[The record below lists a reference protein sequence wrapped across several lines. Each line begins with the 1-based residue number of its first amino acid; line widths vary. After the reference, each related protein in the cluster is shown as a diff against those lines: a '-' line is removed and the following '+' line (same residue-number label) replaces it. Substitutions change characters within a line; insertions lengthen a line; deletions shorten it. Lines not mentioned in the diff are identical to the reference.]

1 MSDEE
6 EWMSEESDDG
16 DFSASEDEWLPES
29 TTDKKGSKLKHEF
42 TVDSSDVSEESEI
55 ESDLEDDHESDS
67 GTPVKLTRKQAAK
80 RGQAK
85 PRTITTPQG
94 NRKLFSKYKPA
105 PLTAASSSSGSTS
118 LNDILKK
125 AEFRSKKLNSSQN
138 ESPESSTTSEIKNNS
153 IKKSPPKKPQ
163 DDSDESSSS
172 GDEYLVPA
180 DQIDLNS
187 DFFNV
192 PTTSKKEKENVPAF
206 DCNAGIAKS
215 DESDSQEDFNG
226 FNDDSISRDSSEI
239 KSSKQKKIVSKINK
253 KSSKTVDL
261 QELSKYNQELENA
274 KIQLKGFESKSFAQ
288 DDVNV
293 SQLLAMGEET
303 LPQPKS
309 SQKSGKSGGTKR
321 KNRDSDSDWEDV
333 EDTANEN
340 IDTSSHITKD
350 LQINVELPGEMRK
363 RTNKEVDIEAQI
375 KRKLNNIKKINQVYM
390 HKTHLLCWIAYGN
403 RINSAL
409 NNPSLY
415 KAALKT
421 LPTPSKQCYPKDK
434 TDIKYF
440 EQISTWYRQQY
451 TLMSQSVYP
460 ILIKLPP
467 LVASLGLQIQ
477 KKQVMCK
484 RDYCLA
490 FIVLL
495 RAMGFQCRLV
505 MSLVSVPL
513 KPAQSELCSLS
524 KIDKSKMYK
533 NYKKPEENGGEN
545 EKTTLDELKKGRKKP
560 EIKEDPAPV
569 TKRSKR
575 KASSEDNEKK
585 SKKIKKID
593 QLDGAGDTM
602 PIKANTRS
610 TRQRAGSSKEN
621 APLKTGPDSPFKK
634 SKGHTS
640 NSSSSPVSMPKP
652 KMKRVLGVK
661 LLNDSIEISPLKTRM
676 QRQKE
681 GSIPKIAVTKTSS
694 TSPGGPSNDNK
705 KAIKPQLSP
714 SILKTTRSSS
724 SIKSNPSPKSVTFE
738 SPMADSFRVKKC
750 GGLRGLR
757 NKKQKNLIPNDKE
770 LFEQK
775 IDQLDGAGDTMP
787 KKANTRSTRQRAGSS
802 KENAPSQPGTDSPFK
817 RNKGNTSN
825 LSSSPVVKLDNFASI
840 PKPKIKRL
848 SEVPLLNDSVEP
860 SPLKT
865 RKQRQ
870 KEGSIPKVAQVV
882 KVTKNLSGSL
892 SDSINDKKSTS
903 IVKASPSSSSPKPG
917 TSKDPSPRTKRG
929 GPRGHQNKKQ
939 KIVIPESDD
948 EDLFEPEITLPKMK
962 KPIHKRHEQLK
973 KIDRRV
979 LSTDDETGGI
989 SKVDKKNRVNL
1000 WIEVYAEKEKRWIT
1014 IDLFK
1019 GKVDC
1024 VDDICR
1030 TATSP
1035 ITYVV
1040 AWNNDNSIK
1049 DVSPR
1054 YCEHWNTTTR
1064 KLRVEKEWWDEAL
1077 RPFLGK
1083 PNERDKAENKYFDK
1097 IHSAKPMPTA
1107 ISDFKNHPLYALER
1121 HLLKYEALYP
1131 PDVPPI
1137 GWIRNEPVYPRDCVY
1152 TLQAR
1157 EKWYKEARVIKLNEK
1172 PYKIVKSL
1180 KWDKFTRTILRDV
1193 PQEIFGIWQTEDY
1206 EPPTA
1211 ENGLVPRNAYGNVE
1225 IFKECMLPKKTVHL
1239 KLPGLNKVCK
1249 KLGIDCAP
1257 AVIGFDFSGGSYPI
1271 YDGFVV
1277 CEEIEET
1284 VTEAWHEEQQE
1295 IERKE
1300 REKIEKRVYG
1310 NWRNFK
1316 NHPLYAL
1323 ERHLLKFEA
1332 IYPPD
1337 APPIGWIRKEP
1348 VYPRDCVYTLHTR
1361 DKWYKEARVV
1371 KLNEEP
1377 YKIVTARPKWDRHTQ
1392 TCIKDRPL
1400 EIFGI
1405 WQTEA
1410 YEPPTAENGIVPRN
1424 AYGNVELFKACML
1437 PKKTV
1442 HLQLPGLNKVCKK
1455 LQIDC
1460 APAVVGFDFHSGS
1473 SHPVYDGFVVCEEFE
1488 ETVTEAWYEDQQEQE
1503 RKDREKIEKRVYGNW
1518 RKLIKGL
1525 WIRERLQARYNF
1537 NEEGDEEIQGSDESL
1552 NEDSNKK
1559 IEKTEKKGKGKR
1571 KN

>member
-29 TTDKKGSKLKHEF
+29 TTDKKGSKLKHES

-55 ESDLEDDHESDS
+55 ESDLEDDNESDS

-80 RGQAK
+80 RGQVK

-94 NRKLFSKYKPA
+94 NRKLFSKYKAA
-105 PLTAASSSSGSTS
+105 PLTAASSSSGSGSTS

-192 PTTSKKEKENVPAF
+192 PATSKKEEENVPTF

-239 KSSKQKKIVSKINK
+239 KSKQKKIVSKINK

-303 LPQPKS
+303 LPQQKS
-309 SQKSGKSGGTKR
+309 SQKSVKSGGTKR

-333 EDTANEN
+333 EDTANE
-340 IDTSSHITKD
+340 IVDTSSHITKD

-390 HKTHLLCWIAYGN
+390 HKTHLLSWIAYGN

-513 KPAQSELCSLS
+513 KPSQSELCSLS

-569 TKRSKR
+569 KKRSKR

-593 QLDGAGDTM
+593 QLDGA
-602 PIKANTRS
+602 
-610 TRQRAGSSKEN
+610 
-621 APLKTGPDSPFKK
+621 
-634 SKGHTS
+634 
-640 NSSSSPVSMPKP
+640 
-652 KMKRVLGVK
+652 
-661 LLNDSIEISPLKTRM
+661 
-676 QRQKE
+676 
-681 GSIPKIAVTKTSS
+681 
-694 TSPGGPSNDNK
+694 
-705 KAIKPQLSP
+705 
-714 SILKTTRSSS
+714 
-724 SIKSNPSPKSVTFE
+724 
-738 SPMADSFRVKKC
+738 
-750 GGLRGLR
+750 
-757 NKKQKNLIPNDKE
+757 
-770 LFEQK
+770 
-775 IDQLDGAGDTMP
+775 
-787 KKANTRSTRQRAGSS
+787 ANTRSTRQRAGSS
-802 KENAPSQPGTDSPFK
+802 KENAPSQP
-817 RNKGNTSN
+817 
-825 LSSSPVVKLDNFASI
+825 
-840 PKPKIKRL
+840 
-848 SEVPLLNDSVEP
+848 EVPLLNDSVEP

-870 KEGSIPKVAQVV
+870 KEGSIPKVAVV
-882 KVTKNLSGSL
+882 KVTKNLSASL
-892 SDSINDKKSTS
+892 SDSKNDKKSTS

-917 TSKDPSPRTKRG
+917 TSKDPSPRTKRS

-962 KPIHKRHEQLK
+962 KPAHKRHEQLK

-989 SKVDKKNRVNL
+989 SKVDKKNRINL
-1000 WIEVYAEKEKRWIT
+1000 WVEVYAEKEKRWIT

-1064 KLRVEKEWWDEAL
+1064 KLRVEKEWWDETL

-1107 ISDFKNHPLYALER
+1107 ISD
-1121 HLLKYEALYP
+1121 
-1131 PDVPPI
+1131 
-1137 GWIRNEPVYPRDCVY
+1137 
-1152 TLQAR
+1152 
-1157 EKWYKEARVIKLNEK
+1157 
-1172 PYKIVKSL
+1172 
-1180 KWDKFTRTILRDV
+1180 
-1193 PQEIFGIWQTEDY
+1193 
-1206 EPPTA
+1206 
-1211 ENGLVPRNAYGNVE
+1211 
-1225 IFKECMLPKKTVHL
+1225 
-1239 KLPGLNKVCK
+1239 
-1249 KLGIDCAP
+1249 
-1257 AVIGFDFSGGSYPI
+1257 
-1271 YDGFVV
+1271 
-1277 CEEIEET
+1277 
-1284 VTEAWHEEQQE
+1284 
-1295 IERKE
+1295 
-1300 REKIEKRVYG
+1300 
-1310 NWRNFK
+1310 FK

-1537 NEEGDEEIQGSDESL
+1537 NEEGDEEFQGSDDSL
-1552 NEDSNKK
+1552 NEDSTKK

>member
-29 TTDKKGSKLKHEF
+29 TTDKKGSKLKHES

-55 ESDLEDDHESDS
+55 ESDLEDDNESDS

-80 RGQAK
+80 RGQVK

-94 NRKLFSKYKPA
+94 NRKLFSKYKAA
-105 PLTAASSSSGSTS
+105 PLTAASSSSGSGSTS

-192 PTTSKKEKENVPAF
+192 PATSKKEEENVPTF

-239 KSSKQKKIVSKINK
+239 KSKQKKIVSKINK

-303 LPQPKS
+303 LPQQKS
-309 SQKSGKSGGTKR
+309 SQKSVKSGGTKR

-333 EDTANEN
+333 EDTANE
-340 IDTSSHITKD
+340 IVDTSSHITKD

-390 HKTHLLCWIAYGN
+390 HKTHLLSWIAYGN

-513 KPAQSELCSLS
+513 KPSQSELCSLS

-569 TKRSKR
+569 KKRSKR

-621 APLKTGPDSPFKK
+621 APLQTGPDSPFKK

-681 GSIPKIAVTKTSS
+681 GLIPKIAVTKISS
-694 TSPGGPSNDNK
+694 TPPDDSSNDNK
-705 KAIKPQLSP
+705 KVTKPQQSP
-714 SILKTTRSSS
+714 SILKATRSGS
-724 SIKSNPSPKSVTFE
+724 SIKYNPSSKSVTFE
-738 SPMADSFRVKKC
+738 SPKADSFRGKKR
-750 GGLRGLR
+750 GGLRGPQT
-757 NKKQKNLIPNDKE
+757 KKQKNFIPNDKV
-770 LFEQK
+770 LFEPK

-787 KKANTRSTRQRAGSS
+787 KTANTRSTRQRAGSS

-870 KEGSIPKVAQVV
+870 KEGSIPKVAVV
-882 KVTKNLSGSL
+882 KVTKNLSASL
-892 SDSINDKKSTS
+892 SDSKNDKKSTS

-917 TSKDPSPRTKRG
+917 TSKDPSPRTKRS

-962 KPIHKRHEQLK
+962 KPAHKRHEQLK

-989 SKVDKKNRVNL
+989 SKVDKKNRINL
-1000 WIEVYAEKEKRWIT
+1000 WVEVYAEKEKRWIT

-1064 KLRVEKEWWDEAL
+1064 KLRVEKEWWDETL

-1131 PDVPPI
+1131 PDKQKIVIPESDDEDLFEPEI
-1137 GWIRNEPVYPRDCVY
+1137 TLPKMKKPAHKRHEQLKKIDRRVLSTDDETGGISKVDKKNRINLWVEVYAEKEKRWITIDLFKGKVDCVDDICRTATSPITY
-1152 TLQAR
+1152 VVAWNNDNSIKDVSPRYCEHWNTTTRKLRVEKEWWDETLR
-1157 EKWYKEARVIKLNEK
+1157 PFLGKPNERDKAENKYFDKIHSAK
-1172 PYKIVKSL
+1172 PM
-1180 KWDKFTRTILRDV
+1180 
-1193 PQEIFGIWQTEDY
+1193 
-1206 EPPTA
+1206 PTA
-1211 ENGLVPRNAYGNVE
+1211 
-1225 IFKECMLPKKTVHL
+1225 IS
-1239 KLPGLNKVCK
+1239 
-1249 KLGIDCAP
+1249 D
-1257 AVIGFDFSGGSYPI
+1257 
-1271 YDGFVV
+1271 
-1277 CEEIEET
+1277 
-1284 VTEAWHEEQQE
+1284 
-1295 IERKE
+1295 
-1300 REKIEKRVYG
+1300 
-1310 NWRNFK
+1310 FK

-1537 NEEGDEEIQGSDESL
+1537 NEEGDEEFQGSDDSL
-1552 NEDSNKK
+1552 NEDSTKK